1 MPGYTRIEDLPELG
15 NDSYEGGDSAIGE
28 GNKYRDTAKFIR
40 NNRQIPQGAGMTRNS
55 EYGQQG
61 HVMTRN
67 SEYGQQYQ
75 QPPPEEMIEPQRV
88 PMVKE
93 MPAFSR
99 PDPMS
104 FNCVDISMHV
114 QECPICCKFY
124 NGDKS
129 LYIVV
134 IVILAIVCLLLL
146 KRVLNV

>member
-40 NNRQIPQGAGMTRNS
+40 NNRQIPQGAG
-55 EYGQQG
+55 
-61 HVMTRN
+61 MTRN

>member
-15 NDSYEGGDSAIGE
+15 NDGYEGDSAV
-28 GNKYRDTAKFIR
+28 GNGNQYRDTAKFIR
-40 NNRQIPQGAGMTRNS
+40 NNRPIPQGAGMTREGN
-55 EYGQQG
+55 Y
-61 HVMTRN
+61 
-67 SEYGQQYQ
+67 
-75 QPPPEEMIEPQRV
+75 PPPQKIMHQQSPEEYIDDQVIE
-88 PMVKE
+88 VKE
-93 MPAFSR
+93 MPPLFSR

-114 QECPICCKFY
+114 QQCPICSKFY

-134 IVILAIVCLLLL
+134 IVILAVVCLLLL

>member
-15 NDSYEGGDSAIGE
+15 NDSYEGGDSAISE
-28 GNKYRDTAKFIR
+28 GKQYRDTAKFIR

-55 EYGQQG
+55 DYVHQI
-61 HVMTRN
+61 
-67 SEYGQQYQ
+67 YQ
-75 QPPPEEMIEPQRV
+75 QPPPEEMIEQPQRV
-88 PMVKE
+88 PVVKE

-114 QECPICCKFY
+114 QECPICSKFY